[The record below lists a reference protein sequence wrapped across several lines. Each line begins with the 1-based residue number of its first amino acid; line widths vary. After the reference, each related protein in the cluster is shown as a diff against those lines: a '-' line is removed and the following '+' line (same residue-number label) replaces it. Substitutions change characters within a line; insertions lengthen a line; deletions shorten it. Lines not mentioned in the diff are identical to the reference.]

1 MVEYEGGDFRN
12 YLVRNSNIIPQFD
25 AISIGQYKFSIQAS
39 EFTYCSPRE
48 NLDPYAYTE
57 FELGYRG
64 QLYNQHHDNI
74 IDSHNIDDSI
84 VAYVDYIKIQQ
95 MLDWYYNMMTKEQYL
110 KYVVELERAGEIK
123 ANVTPRKTYEYV
135 KKSILEFPSS
145 YTLNDI
151 CIRFI
156 RYYNESKYRKDLHDY
171 LHLTYAD
178 LLDETTSS
186 NVSYQSILDAL

>member
-1 MVEYEGGDFRN
+1 MTKFEGGDFRN

-39 EFTYCSPRE
+39 EFAYCSPRE

-110 KYVVELERAGEIK
+110 KYLVELEETSYDFSKSAILHYLSDMTLDEICTEWIFNK
-123 ANVTPRKTYEYV
+123 
-135 KKSILEFPSS
+135 
-145 YTLNDI
+145 
-151 CIRFI
+151 
-156 RYYNESKYRKDLHDY
+156 NEVKYRADLADY

-178 LLDETTSS
+178 LLDDNVTPS

>member
-1 MVEYEGGDFRN
+1 MTKFEGGDFRN

-25 AISIGQYKFSIQAS
+25 AISIGQYEFSIQAS
-39 EFTYCSPRE
+39 EFAYCSPRE

-57 FELGYRG
+57 FELGYCG

-95 MLDWYYNMMTKEQYL
+95 MLDWYYNMMTKEQYIQYIVDL
-110 KYVVELERAGEIK
+110 DKCSYDF
-123 ANVTPRKTYEYV
+123 TKTT
-135 KKSILEFPSS
+135 ILHYPSH
-145 YTLNDI
+145 YTLNTI
-151 CIRFI
+151 CTEWIFARNK
-156 RYYNESKYRKDLHDY
+156 YKYRGDLLDY

-178 LLDETTSS
+178 LLDDNTTSS
-186 NVSYQSILDAL
+186 NMSYQDILKLL

>member
-1 MVEYEGGDFRN
+1 MTKFEGGDFRN

-25 AISIGQYKFSIQAS
+25 AISIGQYEFSIQAS
-39 EFTYCSPRE
+39 EFAYCSPRE

-57 FELGYRG
+57 FELGYCG

-110 KYVVELERAGEIK
+110 RYVVRIERELSSR
-123 ANVTPRKTYEYV
+123 TDKTYEYIKDYV
-135 KKSILEFPSS
+135 LSQANYSLDK
-145 YTLNDI
+145 I
-151 CIRFI
+151 CARFI
-156 RYYNESKYRKDLHDY
+156 YHNNEDRYRRDLKDY

-178 LLDETTSS
+178 LLDDNTTSS
-186 NVSYQSILDAL
+186 NMSYQDILKLL

>member
-12 YLVRNSNIIPQFD
+12 YLVRNSNIISQFD
-25 AISIGQYKFSIQAS
+25 AISIGQYEFSIQAS
-39 EFTYCSPRE
+39 EFNYCSPRE

-57 FELGYRG
+57 FELGYCG

-95 MLDWYYNMMTKEQYL
+95 MLDWYYSMMTKE
-110 KYVVELERAGEIK
+110 KYIKYISELDDISEKYAKRC
-123 ANVTPRKTYEYV
+123 
-135 KKSILEFPSS
+135 ILAFPPNR
-145 YTLNDI
+145 TLETI
-151 CIRFI
+151 CDNWIFTH
-156 RYYNESKYRKDLHDY
+156 NEAKYREDLADY

-178 LLDETTSS
+178 LLDD
-186 NVSYQSILDAL
+186 VSYQDILDVL